1 MNTSLFSPHPRRPG
15 GSGQQQDTGS
25 GKIPGALIQFKAGR
39 LFRDGET
46 NWVRPD
52 TRRGLCY
59 IKRNDDGMPVFFW
72 RSRETNTTEETLI
85 VVPGDVTLEKVPQ
98 SSGRV
103 YVLKFKSSSRRDF
116 FWMQEDDET
125 ADRGLI
131 KKANVVLNIGS
142 DQFDDDEED
151 DDMDDEEEE
160 EEEEQQQQQ
169 QTQRQRTPAAL
180 GRRNSREGE
189 VLSRHREQSALARE
203 SPGLQTSLA
212 SAQVG
217 GVPGGNLRRPSHQP
231 GEDITPMGSNIMDP
245 ERLRN
250 LRRLISGIDVPE
262 EYSQPGGSHGALHLG
277 DVLTLDNLSA
287 VLADER
293 LRNALFP
300 TLPDGVPHDR
310 EALEQ
315 VVRSP
320 QFQQALASLSYVL
333 ETGQIAPLVSQL
345 GLDVEASTSVAAFL
359 RAVQK
364 KAEKEK
370 DQQERDNDSQ

>member
-189 VLSRHREQSALARE
+189 VLSRHREQSALA
-203 SPGLQTSLA
+203 
-212 SAQVG
+212 
-217 GVPGGNLRRPSHQP
+217 
-231 GEDITPMGSNIMDP
+231 
-245 ERLRN
+245 
-250 LRRLISGIDVPE
+250 
-262 EYSQPGGSHGALHLG
+262 
-277 DVLTLDNLSA
+277 
-287 VLADER
+287 
-293 LRNALFP
+293 
-300 TLPDGVPHDR
+300 
-310 EALEQ
+310 
-315 VVRSP
+315 
-320 QFQQALASLSYVL
+320 
-333 ETGQIAPLVSQL
+333 
-345 GLDVEASTSVAAFL
+345 
-359 RAVQK
+359 
-364 KAEKEK
+364 
-370 DQQERDNDSQ
+370 